1 MAVLLET
8 TLGDLVIDLYTEER
22 PRGTGRRCDG
32 GRGRGAP
39 AAWAR
44 PGPAA
49 SGLGGAA
56 GRRRYP
62 RGGWKRGDGNGEPGA
77 AFPGAGGRLSP
88 WSIPLQPCVPCPPAP
103 PVSGCAV
110 SCSLPEFPEALQNQV
125 LQLLPHLQCAG
136 EYSQFPLSLY
146 FSWLKFTNT
155 TATSCV
161 FCFVTEGLYY
171 TNWGPHGDR
180 PRR

>member
-62 RGGWKRGDGNGEPGA
+62 RGGWKRG
-77 AFPGAGGRLSP
+77 AGGCLPRGWGQAEPLEHPLTAVRTVSTSPSGKRL
-88 WSIPLQPCVPCPPAP
+88 C
-103 PVSGCAV
+103 G
-110 SCSLPEFPEALQNQV
+110 F
-125 LQLLPHLQCAG
+125 LQLA
-136 EYSQFPLSLY
+136 
-146 FSWLKFTNT
+146 
-155 TATSCV
+155 
-161 FCFVTEGLYY
+161 
-171 TNWGPHGDR
+171 
-180 PRR
+180 